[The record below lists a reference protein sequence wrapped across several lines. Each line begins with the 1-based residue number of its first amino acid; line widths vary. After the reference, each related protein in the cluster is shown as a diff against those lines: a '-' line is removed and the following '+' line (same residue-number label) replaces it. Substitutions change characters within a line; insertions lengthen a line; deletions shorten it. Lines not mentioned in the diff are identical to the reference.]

1 MSRELYED
9 TKESLR
15 SLLIDLKQLGK
26 QSDFRNAVGEERQ
39 IVEKEVNRKCTRAQI
54 LVKDLENEVYQAPT
68 NSQASMNREIKT
80 LKFELE
86 SVILNL
92 QKPSYMRQASYGRG
106 SSSQFPSNNHHQ
118 DNEQSLMLLGQ
129 QSMQRASDSITRS
142 NIISAES
149 EVIGN
154 EVLGNLDQQ
163 REQLHRTR
171 DRLQGTDDEL
181 SQTKRILRSIS
192 RNIISNRILLIFI
205 IALELGSIGFL
216 VYRDFF
222 QKQS

>member
-54 LVKDLENEVYQAPT
+54 L
-68 NSQASMNREIKT
+68 
-80 LKFELE
+80 
-86 SVILNL
+86 
-92 QKPSYMRQASYGRG
+92 KPSYMRQASYGRG